1 MSIEESIQTFG
12 TAEDNLSTD
21 YFNAQR
27 VKEAYIYA
35 KLNGGEDLL
44 KFIDQCERLS
54 DESYKIMRDAKDP
67 EEFINQL
74 IGTARGLY

>member
-27 VKEAYIYA
+27 CKEAYIYA
-35 KLNGGEDLL
+35 KLNGSEDLL
-44 KFIDQCERLS
+44 KFIDQCESLS
-54 DESYKIMRDAKDP
+54 DESYKIMREAKDP
-67 EEFINQL
+67 EEFITQL
-74 IGTARGLY
+74 IGTARGL